1 MVKDIKWKV
10 TEKAAQIVN
19 VFKVFN
25 LSISDK
31 LFLED
36 QSHNL
41 GLKLACFFINDNT
54 LNYSC

>member
-10 TEKAAQIVN
+10 TEKEAQIVN
-19 VFKVFN
+19 VFKVFS

-54 LNYSC
+54 LN

>member
-10 TEKAAQIVN
+10 TEKEAQIVN
-19 VFKVFN
+19 VLKVFN
-25 LSISDK
+25 LTISDK

-36 QSHNL
+36 QSCNL

-54 LNYSC
+54 LN